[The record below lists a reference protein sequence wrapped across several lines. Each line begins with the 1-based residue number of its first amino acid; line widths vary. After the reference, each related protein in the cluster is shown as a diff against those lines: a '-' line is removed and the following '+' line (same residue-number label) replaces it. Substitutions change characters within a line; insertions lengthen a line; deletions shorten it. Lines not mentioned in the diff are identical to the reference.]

1 MTSGFGWLKSRL
13 GAQHLLALGALV
25 GGVLAGPWPL
35 TAQEPEPAA
44 PATEAVAP
52 AAEPVPVVEPAAS
65 AEPAAAVEETAP
77 APESPTGAAEPV
89 AAAPVPVP
97 VDPADQERAMELHRY
112 RDAVRRHFVLRQYE
126 ELLQLTEEFGH
137 LYPEDES
144 TEFYR
149 TQAELRLEEAG
160 KPIPFK
166 RLQDRPF
173 EIPGENAKEPS
184 LLEQLREG
192 PPESESGVAAS
203 AGAADE
209 QVAMGVSPFT
219 EPGSLPAEAIPGAES
234 PEGATPAQP
243 AEDAGIGALTP
254 APAEEEAVPGEEAP
268 PPAPTEDP
276 VAEEVEASGGT
287 SPLLLILGA
296 SAVVLT
302 IVAALL
308 VVGLVRRGRKK
319 EAAPAAVAAAP
330 RRETAPAPPLFNFD
344 EAEAPLAGTG
354 EFGSGVPEPF
364 GETAPP
370 PATGDQDFS
379 GTFEEPAPAAA
390 ALGDTRAPD
399 VNQDISDL
407 LYAPQAGDTD
417 SLFGSGTGTGAAPAP
432 LGETR
437 TDAPAFGSA
446 SESHDDLLQI
456 PDDDA
461 FSSSGMSEPDL
472 DSIFGSSAP
481 VKSQPSAP
489 QPSRSAADDASS
501 IDLFADIS
509 GPPSP
514 PSSTSHLDLDKV
526 AGTAPKGGSSSGDI
540 ALGASSG
547 AGFADLDI
555 PFAMEDPFSNL
566 SGKKSAP
573 AGTPREEETAV
584 EGSTAETLALQS
596 SDLETG
602 QEARELL
609 GVIEEGAPGGLPAGP
624 EASATSASDIW
635 GETVIPTPPAPAAEP
650 VQSFREDQTAALD
663 LDASEMEE
671 PTRAVQPRVASPE
684 DDTVTSRSTSDTD
697 TGNLP
702 NDPFE
707 REQQRGRQAA
717 GQGDWDKA
725 VHHLSIAVALRP
737 DAGDIREEL
746 RHARKMRKEQ
756 RGE

>member
-13 GAQHLLALGALV
+13 GAQHLFALCALV

-35 TAQEPEPAA
+35 AAQEPEPPA
-44 PATEAVAP
+44 PATEAVAS
-52 AAEPVPVVEPAAS
+52 AAEPVPVVEPAPS
-65 AEPAAAVEETAP
+65 AESAAAVEAAAP
-77 APESPTGAAEPV
+77 APESPAGGGEP
-89 AAAPVPVP
+89 AAAAVPVP
-97 VDPADQERAMELHRY
+97 VDPANQERAMELHRY

-192 PPESESGVAAS
+192 PPESESGVAAP
-203 AGAADE
+203 AGAEDE
-209 QVAMGVSPFT
+209 QVAMGVSPFN
-219 EPGSLPAEAIPGAES
+219 EPGSLPGVTAPGAGSAEEVIPG
-234 PEGATPAQP
+234 QP

-254 APAEEEAVPGEEAP
+254 VPAEEEAVPGEEVP
-268 PPAPTEDP
+268 PPAPTEAP
-276 VAEEVEASGGT
+276 VTEEAESSGGT

-319 EAAPAAVAAAP
+319 EAEPVAAAAAP
-330 RRETAPAPPLFNFD
+330 RREAAPAPPLFNFD
-344 EAEAPLAGTG
+344 EAEAPLSGTG

-370 PATGDQDFS
+370 PAMADQDFS
-379 GTFEEPAPAAA
+379 GTFEEPASPAA
-390 ALGDTRAPD
+390 ALGDTRAPN

-417 SLFGSGTGTGAAPAP
+417 SLFGSGTGTGAPPAP

-456 PDDDA
+456 PDEDA

-481 VKSQPSAP
+481 AKP
-489 QPSRSAADDASS
+489 QPSKPQPARSAADDASS

-514 PSSTSHLDLDKV
+514 PSSTSHLDLDQV
-526 AGTAPKGGSSSGDI
+526 AGTAPKGGSSSGDV
-540 ALGASSG
+540 ALGGASG

-566 SGKKSAP
+566 SGKKSSP
-573 AGTPREEETAV
+573 AGAPREEQTAI

-602 QEARELL
+602 QEARVLL
-609 GVIEEGAPGGLPAGP
+609 GVIEEGAPGSRPSGP
-624 EASATSASDIW
+624 EASATAASDIW
-635 GETVIPTPPAPAAEP
+635 GETVVPTPPVPAAEP

-663 LDASEMEE
+663 LDASDMEE
-671 PTRAVQPRVASPE
+671 PTRSVQPRVASPE
-684 DDTVTSRSTSDTD
+684 DDTVTSRAATDTD

-702 NDPFE
+702 SDPFE

-717 GQGDWDKA
+717 VQGDWDKA